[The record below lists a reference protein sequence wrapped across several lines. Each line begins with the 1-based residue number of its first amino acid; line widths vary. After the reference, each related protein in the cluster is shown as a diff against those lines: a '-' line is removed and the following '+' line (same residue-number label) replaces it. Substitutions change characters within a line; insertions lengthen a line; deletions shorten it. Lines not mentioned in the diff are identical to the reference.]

1 MDIVNAI
8 NGLQDLRD
16 KYVTLT
22 LQPKLFVFFRTFTT
36 FFFNF
41 QPSRTENKHQSTQQD
56 LAQHADI
63 S

>member
-8 NGLQDLRD
+8 NRLQDLRD

-22 LQPKLFVFFRTFTT
+22 LQPKLCFFRTFTT
-36 FFFNF
+36 FFNF
-41 QPSRTENKHQSTQQD
+41 QPSHRKQAPIDTTR

>member
-1 MDIVNAI
+1 MDTVNAI

-36 FFFNF
+36 FFFLISNLCA
-41 QPSRTENKHQSTQQD
+41 QKTSTNRHNK
-56 LAQHADI
+56 I
-63 S
+63 

>member
-36 FFFNF
+36 FFF
-41 QPSRTENKHQSTQQD
+41 
-56 LAQHADI
+56 
-63 S
+63 

>member
-36 FFFNF
+36 FFLISNLRA
-41 QPSRTENKHQSTQQD
+41 QKTSTNRHNK
-56 LAQHADI
+56 I
-63 S
+63 